1 MSMKKSIVLILCLLA
16 TVACEDPY
24 KKSLL
29 SEDTALLAVEGMLTS
44 ENTNHLVRLSR
55 PYKTQ
60 NDVALPVSGAIVT
73 ITEGTTNYALTESPA
88 GSGLYY
94 TPIMRAVTGKVYSLQ
109 IIYNGKIYTAE
120 DTPPPIE
127 PVPQISYYKAGNDYS
142 LNLTPSGTEANY
154 INHEISWRN
163 TSSCTTETGCHA
175 KIVFYDLKTIDVHE
189 VYKPK
194 KEDLHF
200 PPNSTIVR
208 TKYSLSAAHKNF
220 LRSMLS
226 ETEWRG
232 GVFDVQRANTTT
244 NLSDGAIGFF
254 ATSTILSDTTIVN

>member
-1 MSMKKSIVLILCLLA
+1 MTRNIVLIFIMLGF
-16 TVACEDPY
+16 VACEDPY

-29 SEDTALLAVEGMLTS
+29 TEDTRLIAVEGMLTS
-44 ENTNHLVRLSR
+44 ENTTHLVKISH

-60 NDVALPVSGAIVT
+60 NGVTLPVSGAIITV
-73 ITEGTTNYALTESPA
+73 TEGTTIYTLTENPS

-94 TPIMRAVTGKVYSLQ
+94 TPPMPAVTGKRYLLQ
-109 IIYNGKIYTAE
+109 IIYDGKIYTAE

-127 PVPQISYYKAGNDYS
+127 PLSQISYYKTGNDYS
-142 LNLTPSGTEANY
+142 LDLTPSGNHANY
-154 INHEISWRN
+154 TNHEISWRN
-163 TSSCTTETGCHA
+163 TSTCTSETGCHA

-189 VYKPK
+189 VYKPE
-194 KEDLHF
+194 KENLHF

-208 TKYSLSAAHKNF
+208 TKYSLSATHKNF